1 MSMTFSAAAIAA
13 LVFDIVFA
21 ITLPVGMLLYL
32 RKRYGCGLK
41 CFFIGAGVFLLFV
54 LVLENLAHAGV
65 AASPLK
71 PVLMG
76 ENYWAFGLYG
86 GLMAGLFEELGRFAA
101 FQTVLK
107 KQRDKDYNALMYG
120 AGHGGIEVMIV
131 MLPTMITYLVYA
143 ILLNTGN
150 GAVLTSGMDAATME
164 TVQTTMQSVAA
175 LPAWQLLISPVERIA
190 AVIAHLSLSVIVWFA
205 VKNHR
210 AAYLLLAIVLH
221 ALLDAV
227 TVILNYSLGSILIV
241 ECGAWVIALC
251 IAVIARRIWKQNS
264 CAAVDMG

>member
-21 ITLPVGMLLYL
+21 IALPVGMLLYL
-32 RKRYGCGLK
+32 RKRYGCGIK

-54 LVLENLAHAGV
+54 LVLENLAHAVV

-76 ENYWAFGLYG
+76 DNYWAFGLYG
-86 GLMAGLFEELGRFAA
+86 GLMAGLFEEFGRFAA
-101 FQTVLK
+101 FHTVLK

-131 MLPTMITYLVYA
+131 MLPTMITYLVYV
-143 ILLNTGN
+143 ILINTGN
-150 GAVLTSGMDAATME
+150 GAVLTSGLDAATME

-175 LPAWQLLISPVERIA
+175 PDQPGGTDCSCDCPSVTLGYRVVCCEKPSDSVSA
-190 AVIAHLSLSVIVWFA
+190 AG
-205 VKNHR
+205 HR
-210 AAYLLLAIVLH
+210 AACPARCCNSHSELFSGFYSDCGMWC
-221 ALLDAV
+221 LDHCAV
-227 TVILNYSLGSILIV
+227 HCCHRTANL
-241 ECGAWVIALC
+241 EAEQPCLC
-251 IAVIARRIWKQNS
+251 
-264 CAAVDMG
+264 

>member
-1 MSMTFSAAAIAA
+1 MGISDLTIAVLA
-13 LVFDIVFA
+13 LN
-21 ITLPVGMLLYL
+21 TLLGLALPIGLLLIL
-32 RKRYGCGLK
+32 RKKTGCSVMP
-41 CFFIGAGVFLLFV
+41 FFAGCVTFVLFV
-54 LVLENLAHAGV
+54 VVLESFVHSLVLTG
-65 AASPLK
+65 P
-71 PVLMG
+71 
-76 ENYWAFGLYG
+76 FGQKIWETPWLYALYG
-86 GLMAGLFEELGRFAA
+86 GLAAGLFEETGRLMAMK
-101 FQTVLK
+101 LLIK
-107 KQRDKDYNALMYG
+107 KAPRPAVSLMYG

-150 GAVLTSGMDAATME
+150 GAVLTSGMDAATIE

-190 AVIAHLSLSVIVWFA
+190 AVIAHLSFSVIVWFA

-251 IAVIARRIWKQNS
+251 IAVIARRIWKQNI